1 MASERCWGSKSASRA
16 QTVSGRGGAWSSA
29 AFFKALMDG
38 SDGAHSEA
46 GRTGMAYQAGFR
58 ELDAGIEPTSLK
70 IGLALHES
78 GLVWCLWK

>member
-1 MASERCWGSKSASRA
+1 
-16 QTVSGRGGAWSSA
+16 
-29 AFFKALMDG
+29 MDG